1 MSTKIELFSA
11 HQRHFFDATSK
22 SDMQLARNFFV
33 KHAWGSEGCP
43 FFLEVPWLNVPDML
57 KDRIMKYHLDI
68 KN

>member
-11 HQRHFFDATSK
+11 YQRHFFDPTAK
-22 SDMQLARNFFV
+22 ADMKLAKDFFI
-33 KHAWGSEGCP
+33 KHAWGSNGCP

-68 KN
+68 KI

>member
-11 HQRHFFDATSK
+11 HQRHLFDATSK
-22 SDMQLARNFFV
+22 SDMKLAKDFFV
-33 KHAWGSEGCP
+33 KHAWGPDGCP

>member
-11 HQRHFFDATSK
+11 HQRHLFDATSK
-22 SDMQLARNFFV
+22 TDMKLAKEFFI
-33 KHAWGSEGCP
+33 KHAWGPNGCP

-57 KDRIMKYHLDI
+57 KDRIMKFHLDI

>member
-1 MSTKIELFSA
+1 MSTKIELFSV
-11 HQRHFFDATSK
+11 HQRHLFDATSK
-22 SDMQLARNFFV
+22 DDMKLAKNFFIR
-33 KHAWGSEGCP
+33 HAWGPDGCP